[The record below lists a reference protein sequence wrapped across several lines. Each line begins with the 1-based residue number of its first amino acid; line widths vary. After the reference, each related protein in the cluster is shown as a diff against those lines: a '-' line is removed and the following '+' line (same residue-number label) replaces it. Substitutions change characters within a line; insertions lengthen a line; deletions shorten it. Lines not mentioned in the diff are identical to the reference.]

1 MHAAEIE
8 EIVPTRQEGEA
19 AVTQVAATNV
29 VHLAYRYRTLQCA
42 AAYRSTVHCVAL
54 LYTPL

>member
-1 MHAAEIE
+1 MHAAETE

-19 AVTQVAATNV
+19 AVTQVAATDV
-29 VHLAYRYRTLQCA
+29 VHLAYRYRALQCA
-42 AAYRSTVHCVAL
+42 AGYRSTVHCVAL

>member
-1 MHAAEIE
+1 MHAAANED
-8 EIVPTRQEGEA
+8 IVPTLQEGEA
-19 AVTQVAATNV
+19 AGTQVAATDV
-29 VHLAYRYRTLQCA
+29 MHVAYRYRALQCA